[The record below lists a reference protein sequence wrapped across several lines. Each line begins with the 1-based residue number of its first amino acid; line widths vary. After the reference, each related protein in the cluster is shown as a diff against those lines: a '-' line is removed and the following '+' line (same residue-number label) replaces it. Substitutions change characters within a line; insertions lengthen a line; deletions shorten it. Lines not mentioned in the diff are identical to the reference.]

1 MELLSPAG
9 TLEKL
14 KVAVDFGAD
23 AVYAGV
29 KQFSLRERAGN
40 FTIEELYEGIRYA
53 HSKDK
58 KVYITLNAFLRN
70 NELETFKK
78 TVDAVAKL
86 NPDGFIVADIGA
98 LSIIR
103 SRTDI
108 PIHISTQA
116 NVTNIETVKAYRKLG
131 ASRIVLARELSLKEI
146 EEIKKAVPEMEIE
159 VFIHGAMCMAYSGR
173 CLLSSY
179 LTGRDPNR
187 GSCVQSC
194 RWKYYVVEE
203 NREGELYQIEEDRHG
218 TYIFNSKDLCA
229 LPLLD
234 KLYEIGVD
242 SVKIEGRVKSAYY
255 IAVTTAVYRR
265 AIDLIKND
273 PSTFKKEIPKL
284 LKELDKVSHRPY
296 TTGFLGQEKELQHYP
311 TSSYIRKY
319 KFLALFKNGI
329 WEVRNQFKEGDE
341 VEIFYSSG
349 KSVNVRIEKIKKLK
363 GNQEI
368 TIDTAHPNFKIK
380 IDFNIKIPLENL
392 MLLRKK
398 TE

>member
-29 KQFSLRERAGN
+29 KHFSLRERAGN
-40 FTIEELYEGIRYA
+40 FTIEELKKGIDYA
-53 HSKDK
+53 HSKGK
-58 KVYITLNAFLRN
+58 KVYITLNAFLKN
-70 NELETFKK
+70 HEIENFKK
-78 TVDAVAKL
+78 TVDAVAEL

-98 LSIIR
+98 LSIVKD
-103 SRTDI
+103 RTDI

-116 NVTNIETVKAYRKLG
+116 NVTNIATVKAYKDLG

-146 EEIKKAVPEMEIE
+146 AEIKKAVPDMEIE
-159 VFIHGAMCMAYSGR
+159 VFVHGAMCMAYSGR

-179 LTGRDPNR
+179 LTKRDPNR
-187 GSCVQSC
+187 GSCAQSC
-194 RWKYYVVEE
+194 RWKYYVIEE
-203 NREGELYQIEEDRHG
+203 KREGELYPIEEDHHG

-242 SVKIEGRVKSAYY
+242 SVKIEGRVKSVYY
-255 IAVTTAVYRR
+255 VAVTTAVYRK
-265 AIDLIKND
+265 AINLIKNN
-273 PSTFKKEIPKL
+273 PESFKLEFPKL
-284 LKELDKVSHRPY
+284 LEELDKVSHRPY
-296 TTGFLGQEKELQHYP
+296 TTGFLESETELQYYQ

-319 KFLALFKNGI
+319 KFLALFKNGT
-329 WEVRNQFKEGDE
+329 WEVRNPFSVGDE

-349 KSVNVRIEKIKKLK
+349 ESIKTRIERIIQIK
-363 GNQEI
+363 GNKRTEI
-368 TIDTAHPNFKIK
+368 EQAHPNFTVKIT
-380 IDFNIKIPLENL
+380 FTNQPENSNF
-392 MLLRKK
+392 MILRKLI
-398 TE
+398 

>member
-103 SRTDI
+103 SRTNI

-187 GSCVQSC
+187 GSCAQSC

-242 SVKIEGRVKSAYY
+242 SVKIEGRVKSVYY
-255 IAVTTAVYRR
+255 VAVTAAIYRK
-265 AIDLIKND
+265 AINLIKNK
-273 PSTFKKEIPKL
+273 PKEFKKNLPYLLNEI
-284 LKELDKVSHRPY
+284 DKISHRPY
-296 TTGFLGQEKELQHYP
+296 TTGFLQDKTLLQYYK
-311 TSSYIRKY
+311 SNSYIRKY
-319 KFLALFKNGI
+319 KFLALCKNEV
-329 WEVRNQFKEGDE
+329 WEVRNPFSVGDK
-341 VEIFYSSG
+341 VEIFFTNG
-349 KSVNVRIEKIKKLK
+349 KSVKTFVKKIIQIKGTKNIEIKK
-363 GNQEI
+363 
-368 TIDTAHPNFKIK
+368 AHPNFKVK
-380 IDFNIKIPLENL
+380 LKFHTYVTGNKT
-392 MLLRKK
+392 MLLRQP
-398 TE
+398 T